1 MKLKGKLI
9 MSAAALAACAA
20 TLTSTTYA
28 WYTSNTEVKATGVKG
43 TTAASGSELLLIS
56 DTGADGSW
64 SNAITLSKEDVA
76 GNINI
81 DGDQLM
87 PVAHAANGEYK
98 GWNSNKVSD
107 TDASNTDYLQFDL
120 FFKATK
126 ELPVYVNGFTITNGN
141 AAALPSKDILANAG
155 GLTASNTNKTYKV
168 DVRRALKVETKSE
181 VVTQGTASTPSY
193 GQYNLSKLNTYE
205 DSLKGLSSYNAHEYF
220 DAVTGNHIADTVTGK
235 SVTSTMISTT
245 AGADNQWTLGTTPLA
260 AEAGDATYLKVTFI
274 VYLDGWDLACFDAC
288 QGQSISI
295 ALNFTC
301 EADASGML
309 YTA

>member
-28 WYTSNTEVKATGVKG
+28 WYTSNTEVKATGVTG

-64 SNAITLSKEDVA
+64 SNAIALSKDDVA
-76 GNINI
+76 GNKNI

-87 PVAHAANGEYK
+87 PVAHAAEGEYK
-98 GWNSNKVSD
+98 GWDGSAVSD
-107 TDASNTDYLQFDL
+107 TAASNTDYLQFDL

-126 ELPVYVNGFTITNGN
+126 KLPVYVNGFTITNTTK
-141 AAALPSKDILANAG
+141 ALPSKDILANAG
-155 GLTASNTNKTYKV
+155 GLNASNTNKTYTV

-181 VVTQGTASTPSY
+181 VVNKGTASTTSY
-193 GQYNLSKLNTYE
+193 GQYNLSKLDTYT
-205 DSLKGLSSYNAHEYF
+205 DSLNSLSSYNAHTYF
-220 DAVTGNHIADTVTGK
+220 NTVTGNTIPTEVTTTQ
-235 SVTSTMISTT
+235 SVASTEIKKNT
-245 AGADNQWTLGTTPLA
+245 GTTKWSLGETPVA
-260 AEAGDATYLKVTFI
+260 TEAGDATYLKVTFI

>member
-28 WYTSNTEVKATGVKG
+28 WYTSNTQVSADGVTG

-56 DTGADGSW
+56 DTGKDGSW
-64 SNAITLSKEDVA
+64 SNTVTLDSNDQGNV
-76 GNINI
+76 NIN
-81 DGDQLM
+81 GVNLM
-87 PVAHAANGEYK
+87 PVAHAAEGEYK
-98 GWNSNKVSD
+98 GWSGNAVS
-107 TDASNTDYLQFDL
+107 TDPASSTNYLQFDL

-126 ELPVYVNGFTITNGN
+126 ELPVYVNGFTINNTTK
-141 AAALPSKDILANAG
+141 ALPSKDILANAG
-155 GLTASNTNKTYKV
+155 GLEASDKNKTYTV

-181 VVTQGTASTPSY
+181 VVTKGTAATPSY
-193 GQYNLSKLNTYE
+193 EQYNLSNLNLNKYE
-205 DSLKGLSSYNAHEYF
+205 DSLKGLSSYNAHTYF
-220 DAVTGNHIADTVTGK
+220 NTVTGNHIATEVTTSQSVASTEIKETGK
-235 SVTSTMISTT
+235 
-245 AGADNQWTLGTTPLA
+245 DKWTLGTTPLA
-260 AEAGDATYLKVTFI
+260 TEAGEATYLKVTFI

-301 EADASGML
+301 EAGASGML

>member
-28 WYTSNTEVKATGVKG
+28 WYTSNTEVKATGVTG

-56 DTGADGSW
+56 DNGADGSW
-64 SNAITLSKEDVA
+64 SNAITLDSNEA
-76 GNINI
+76 GNVNIN
-81 DGDQLM
+81 GKQLM
-87 PVAHAANGEYK
+87 PVAHAAEGEYK
-98 GWNSNKVSD
+98 GWNSNAVSD
-107 TDASNTDYLQFDL
+107 ADASKNDYLKFDL

-126 ELPVYVNGFTITNGN
+126 ELPVYVNGFTITNTTENG
-141 AAALPSKDILANAG
+141 LPLKDILANAG
-155 GLTASNTNKTYKV
+155 GLTATNENKTYKV

-181 VVTQGTASTPSY
+181 VVTKGEEGTPKY
-193 GQYNLSKLNTYE
+193 GQYNLSGLNKYT
-205 DSLKGLSSYNAHEYF
+205 DSLTSTYNAHEYF
-220 DAVTGNHIADTVTGK
+220 NKVTGNTIATNV
-235 SVTSTMISTT
+235 TT
-245 AGADNQWTLGTTPLA
+245 AQSVASTEIKATGQAENKWTLGTTPVA
-260 AEAGDATYLKVTFI
+260 TEAGDATYLKVTFI
-274 VYLDGWDLACFDAC
+274 VYLDGWDKACFDAC

-301 EADASGML
+301 DESVTTGML

>member
-28 WYTSNTEVKATGVKG
+28 WYTSNTEVKATGVTG

-76 GNINI
+76 GNKNI

-87 PVAHAANGEYK
+87 PVAHAAEGEYK
-98 GWNSNKVSD
+98 GWDGSAVSD
-107 TDASNTDYLQFDL
+107 TAASNTDYLQFDL

-126 ELPVYVNGFTITNGN
+126 ELPVYVNGFTITNTTK
-141 AAALPSKDILANAG
+141 ALPFKDILANAG
-155 GLTASNTNKTYKV
+155 GLTASNTNKTYTV
-168 DVRRALKVETKSE
+168 DVRRALKVETKTE
-181 VVTQGTASTPSY
+181 VVTKGTADTPSY
-193 GQYNLSKLNTYE
+193 GQYNLSKLDTYE
-205 DSLKGLSSYNAHEYF
+205 DSLKSLSSYNAHTYF
-220 DAVTGNHIADTVTGK
+220 NTVTGNHIETEV
-235 SVTSTMISTT
+235 TT
-245 AGADNQWTLGTTPLA
+245 AQSVASTEIKKNTGTTKWTLGKTPVA
-260 AEAGDATYLKVTFI
+260 TEAGDATYLKVTFI

>member
-28 WYTSNTEVKATGVKG
+28 WYTSNTQVSADGVTG

-56 DTGADGSW
+56 DTGKDGSW
-64 SNAITLSKEDVA
+64 SNTVTLDSNDQGNV
-76 GNINI
+76 NIN
-81 DGDQLM
+81 GVNLM
-87 PVAHAANGEYK
+87 PVAHAAEGEYK
-98 GWNSNKVSD
+98 GWSGNAVS
-107 TDASNTDYLQFDL
+107 TDPASSTNYLQFDL

-126 ELPVYVNGFTITNGN
+126 ALPVYVNGFTINNETG
-141 AAALPSKDILANAG
+141 ALPSKDILANAG
-155 GLTASNTNKTYKV
+155 GLTASDKQKIYTV

-181 VVTQGTASTPSY
+181 VVTKGTANTPSY

-220 DAVTGNHIADTVTGK
+220 NKVTGNTIETNVTTTQ
-235 SVTSTMISTT
+235 SVASTEIKET
-245 AGADNQWTLGTTPLA
+245 GATENQWTLGTTPKA

-301 EADASGML
+301 EAGASGML